1 MSTACEAIA
10 ARHMGMD
17 VLGVS
22 LITNLAAGIQK
33 TKLSHS
39 EVKAAADEAE
49 PKIGTLIEKTVKR
62 MGELY
67 VR

>member
-1 MSTACEAIA
+1 ME
-10 ARHMGMD
+10 MD

-33 TKLSHS
+33 TKLSHN

-49 PKIGTLIEKTVKR
+49 PKFGTLIEKTVKR
-62 MGELY
+62 IGEMY